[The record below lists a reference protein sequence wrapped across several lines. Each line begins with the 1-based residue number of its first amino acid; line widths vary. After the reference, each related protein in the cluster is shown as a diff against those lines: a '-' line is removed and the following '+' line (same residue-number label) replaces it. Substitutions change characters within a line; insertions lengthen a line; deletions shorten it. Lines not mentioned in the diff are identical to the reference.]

1 MASFLYTKYKASALS
16 GAVNLTGHTIKVML
30 VDGSYAARINSNNA
44 QNVDFLTGDVTA
56 YEIAAGGGY
65 TKGGK
70 VLTNRTVSADTV
82 DKEGVFDADDVSWTS
97 STITASGAIIYVSGS
112 TIQDPNPLT
121 MLQNDNSTAAINKSY
136 LIAFVDFGGNQSSSN
151 GTFQIVWNNE
161 GIINWS

>member
-16 GAVNLTGHTIKVML
+16 GAINLTGHTIKVML
-30 VDGSYAARINSNNA
+30 VDGTYAAQINSSNA
-44 QNVDFLTGDVTA
+44 QNTHFLTGDVKA
-56 YEIAAGGGY
+56 YEIAEGGGY
-65 TKGGK
+65 VKGGK
-70 VLTNRTVSADTV
+70 ILTNKTVTADTV

-112 TIQDPNPLT
+112 TNQFGDLSN
-121 MLQNDNSTAAINKSY
+121 MNDTASKNLSY
-136 LIAFVDFGGNQSSSN
+136 LVAFIDFGGNQSSSA